1 MYPVRREAVAQTEF
15 SFQLFMSE
23 PSALYAALALGS
35 LDLQARAGRLPNR
48 PIESI
53 STKEKLAQP
62 KMPAFMDYKLKAIKA
77 INKKM
82 TSTEKAAEV
91 VIMIV
96 VMSLMLIE
104 VRPRMPLH
112 RSRWSLS
119 GQLLTSIVNH
129 WQSE

>member
-1 MYPVRREAVAQTEF
+1 MVGGMYPVRREAVAQTEF
-15 SFQLFMSE
+15 SFQFFMTD

-96 VMSLMLIE
+96 VMSFMLIE
-104 VRPRMPLH
+104 VRSGMPLH
-112 RSRWSLS
+112 RSRLS
-119 GQLLTSIVNH
+119 PSGYC
-129 WQSE
+129 